1 MQDFTKQVLE
11 LLLTIPKGKV
21 VTYGQIAVA
30 MGSVRYSRAVGY
42 ALHRNPDG
50 EKYPCFKVVNREGR
64 LAPEFVF
71 GGIDEQKRR
80 LEADGIEVVDDRVD
94 LEKYL
99 DEGFLLRLANLGVQ

>member
-1 MQDFTKQVLE
+1 MQDFTRRVLE

-30 MGSVRYSRAVGY
+30 LGSIRYARAVGY

-50 EKYPCFKVVNREGR
+50 DKYPCFKVVNKDGG
-64 LAPEFVF
+64 LAPAFVF

-80 LEADGIEVVDDRVD
+80 LEADGIEVVDDKVD
-94 LEKYL
+94 LEKYRF
-99 DEGFLLRLANLGVQ
+99 DFVEICH